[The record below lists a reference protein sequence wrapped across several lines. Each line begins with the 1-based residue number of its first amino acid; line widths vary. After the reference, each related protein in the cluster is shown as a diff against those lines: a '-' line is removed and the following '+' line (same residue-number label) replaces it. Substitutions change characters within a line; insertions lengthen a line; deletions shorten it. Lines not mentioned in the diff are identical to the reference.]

1 MTLTPSD
8 AIHIIETGAAEEDY
22 IEAFQTLID
31 TAIVWQL
38 QGWYGRRAEELIK
51 AGLCAAPEWVE
62 KEKEN
67 V

>member
-1 MTLTPSD
+1 MALTASD

-31 TAIVWQL
+31 TAVVWQL
-38 QGWYGRRAEELIK
+38 QGWYGRRAMELIES
-51 AGLCAAPEWVE
+51 GLCVAPDWATEQE
-62 KEKEN
+62 K